1 MINTTML
8 GDSFPGLCSVFI
20 KPHHLIIGV
29 HFHITYILQILHVVP
44 VVWKY
49 WVVGSC
55 ASVYLVTAHR
65 YTEMSDIDRVCAT
78 EVCT

>member
-1 MINTTML
+1 M
-8 GDSFPGLCSVFI
+8 
-20 KPHHLIIGV
+20 IGV

-49 WVVGSC
+49 WVVGPC
-55 ASVYLVTAHR
+55 VSVCCDSTHR